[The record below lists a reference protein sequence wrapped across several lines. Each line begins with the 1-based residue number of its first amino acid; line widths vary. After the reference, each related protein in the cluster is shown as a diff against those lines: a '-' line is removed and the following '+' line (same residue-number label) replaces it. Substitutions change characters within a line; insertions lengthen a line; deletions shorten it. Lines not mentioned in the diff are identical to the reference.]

1 MKVKERRVSV
11 KENRVAFGESR
22 EEVRAR
28 AKVNYHLIFSDILNK
43 KYPEKKKECRR
54 IMEKKELSV
63 LDVIQLNKIIF
74 GPVDKETEE
83 FNQSHRSYT
92 VSSIFQILD
101 FQKKNKLNNTQVALY
116 FKLSRHTVAKWKK
129 KYLIN

>member
-1 MKVKERRVSV
+1 MPKDY
-11 KENRVAFGESR
+11 GE
-22 EEVRAR
+22 
-28 AKVNYHLIFSDILNK
+28 
-43 KYPEKKKECRR
+43 
-54 IMEKKELSV
+54 KELSV